1 ICELARGVS
10 VQRADQLIDALGEP
24 FAAELDA
31 VSPAGQLAGLRAETF
46 VMHGV
51 ADGLIP
57 VDESRRLVAALH
69 GQVPVR
75 YAEFELFDHADPT
88 RPLAALTLVRELG
101 CLLDHVRALMRFA
114 S

>member
-1 ICELARGVS
+1 
-10 VQRADQLIDALGEP
+10 
-24 FAAELDA
+24 
-31 VSPAGQLAGLRAETF
+31 
-46 VMHGV
+46 MHGV

-88 RPLAALTLVRELG
+88 RPLAALTLARELG
-101 CLLDHVRALMRFA
+101 RLLAHVRGLMRFA
-114 S
+114 SCEP